1 MPWPIHASAPPFAAI
16 VPVNILDSG
25 RLGRLVRACAECG
38 RLAKNARSDQTKVEF
53 IFHPSEVKMSHASML
68 KARRQHQKTRKLL
81 DVAAKQAKRL
91 AKQALA
97 GPVVKKEKVK
107 KEKVKK
113 EKVKTDKVKKVKLTN
128 EEVSRQESKKSSAGA
143 GKKGAS

>member
-1 MPWPIHASAPPFAAI
+1 MAAYRS
-16 VPVNILDSG
+16 D
-25 RLGRLVRACAECG
+25 
-38 RLAKNARSDQTKVEF
+38 RLALDAVSWPSTQNRIKLKSNS

-81 DVAAKQAKRL
+81 DVAAKQAKRQ

-107 KEKVKK
+107 KEKVKI
-113 EKVKTDKVKKVKLTN
+113 EKVKTEKVKKVKLTK
-128 EEVSRQESKKSSAGA
+128 EELGRQDAKKSSAGA

>member
-1 MPWPIHASAPPFAAI
+1 
-16 VPVNILDSG
+16 
-25 RLGRLVRACAECG
+25 
-38 RLAKNARSDQTKVEF
+38 
-53 IFHPSEVKMSHASML
+53 MSHASML
-68 KARRQHQKTRKLL
+68 KARRQHQKTKNLL
-81 DVAAKQAKRL
+81 DAAAKRAKRL

-113 EKVKTDKVKKVKLTN
+113 EKVATEKVKKVKLTK
-128 EEVSRQESKKSSAGA
+128 EELGKQDAKKSIAAG